1 MSAACGAAGAFWCRT
16 NCPPAC
22 LEASLRL
29 AEQVGAR
36 VLFNPAPAQV
46 FPEALLRACFA
57 VTPNREEARR
67 MAGFAPGCGV
77 SDDELRRGLAR
88 AGARRAAVTLGG
100 EGVLL
105 ADERGCRRIPAFSA
119 GPAADTTGAGDVF
132 NGSLAAGLALGWE
145 LDRAARYAAA
155 AAGISVDAVRDGGQL
170 PDARR
175 GSGAGGGVSCLTEL
189 HNGTFQKSEG
199 LTWKSLWNS

>member
-1 MSAACGAAGAFWCRT
+1 
-16 NCPPAC
+16 
-22 LEASLRL
+22 
-29 AEQVGAR
+29 
-36 VLFNPAPAQV
+36 
-46 FPEALLRACFA
+46 
-57 VTPNREEARR
+57 
-67 MAGFAPGCGV
+67 MAGFAPGDEV

-145 LDRAARYAAA
+145 LDRAARYAVA
-155 AAGISVDAVRDGGQL
+155 AAGSSVTRFGTADGCPTRAEVL
-170 PDARR
+170 AR
-175 GSGAGGGVSCLTEL
+175 AAAFLA
-189 HNGTFQKSEG
+189 
-199 LTWKSLWNS
+199 